1 MACSISFPT
10 KPSDLKSECG
20 SANGLDLLSCSPS
33 GSSEAPDLFFPS
45 LVCTYKEEEFDCF
58 YEDLTSAHPP
68 IFLVTL
74 AEDPTLCDPNTVD
87 CKSEE
92 SAHTDKPSVGPL
104 SRDARR
110 VKIQRYREKKAR
122 RNFAK
127 KIAYQCRKTVADNRV
142 RVKGRFITKVL
153 AEKLKTSAD

>member
-1 MACSISFPT
+1 MSYT
-10 KPSDLKSECG
+10 PS
-20 SANGLDLLSCSPS
+20 A
-33 GSSEAPDLFFPS
+33 SSEAPDLFYPP
-45 LVCTYKEEEFDCF
+45 LVCTYKEEDLDCF
-58 YEDLTSAHPP
+58 YEELTSAHPP

-74 AEDPTLCDPNTVD
+74 AEDSTACDLGTDTRTEDPG
-87 CKSEE
+87 
-92 SAHTDKPSVGPL
+92 HTEKPSVGPL
-104 SRDARR
+104 SREARR

-153 AEKLKTSAD
+153 AEKLKGSAD